1 MRRRSLAQ
9 WFTCAAL
16 ASAAFVTQAQSW
28 PTGPVRVIVPFAPA
42 STPDLV
48 ARVVSERLGARL
60 GATTI
65 VENKAGAAGNLGTD
79 AVVKAAP
86 DGQTIG
92 VGIAG
97 PLGVNSMLFKK
108 LPFNPE
114 RDLQLVTIAATQP
127 AVLVVSNKLG
137 ANTTAE
143 LLDLVKKNTGKY
155 SFSSLGAGSV
165 AHLAMQTLSSR
176 FDADLVHVP
185 YGGSGA
191 AVTALISGEVDM
203 AVLPAGAVM
212 PHVKAGKIKALAVAS
227 GKRSAL
233 LPELPTLAEGGVQ
246 DIQADAWI
254 GFVVPAKTPAPVV
267 TRLQAELAQILAE
280 PAIKEKLRLAYME
293 PVGNSPA
300 EFRKVLDADVARW
313 KPVIQKYSITLD

>member
-1 MRRRSLAQ
+1 MRLRSVTR
-9 WFTCAAL
+9 WFTCAAIAAA
-16 ASAAFVTQAQSW
+16 ASLTHAQQW
-28 PTGPVRVIVPFAPA
+28 PNGPVRVIVPFAPA

-60 GATTI
+60 GATMI

-79 AVVKAAP
+79 AVAKAAP

-92 VGIAG
+92 IGIAG
-97 PLGVNSMLFKK
+97 TLGVNSMLFKK
-108 LPFNPE
+108 LAFNPE

-127 AVLVVSNKLG
+127 AVLVVSNKL
-137 ANTTAE
+137 AVNSTAE
-143 LLDLVKKNTGKY
+143 LLALMKKNTGKY

-165 AHLAMQTLSSR
+165 AHLAMETLSSR
-176 FDADLVHVP
+176 VDADLVHVP
-185 YGGSGA
+185 YKGSGA
-191 AVTALISGEVDM
+191 AVTAVISGEVDM
-203 AVLPAGAVM
+203 AALPAGAVM

-227 GKRSAL
+227 AERSTL

-267 TRLQAELAQILAE
+267 TRLQAELVQILAE
-280 PAIKEKLRLAYME
+280 PAIREKLRLASME

-313 KPVIQKYSITLD
+313 RPVIQKYNITLD

>member
-1 MRRRSLAQ
+1 MQRRNFVQWVTCTALA
-9 WFTCAAL
+9 CAATF
-16 ASAAFVTQAQSW
+16 ATAQQW
-28 PTGPVRVIVPFAPA
+28 PSGPVRLIVPFAPG

-48 ARVVSERLGARL
+48 ARVVAERIGARL
-60 GATTI
+60 AATMI

-92 VGIAG
+92 IGIAG

-108 LPFNPE
+108 LPFDPG
-114 RDLQLVTIAATQP
+114 RDLQLVTIAVTQP

-137 ANTTAE
+137 ASSTGE
-143 LLDLVKKNTGKY
+143 LLALMKKNTSKY

-165 AHLAMQTLSSR
+165 AHLAMETLSSR
-176 FDADLVHVP
+176 VGADLVHVP
-185 YGGSGA
+185 YAGSGA
-191 AVTALISGEVDM
+191 AVTAVISGEVDM

-227 GKRSAL
+227 AKRSTL
-233 LPELPTLAEGGVQ
+233 LPELPTLAEGGVP

-254 GFVVPAKTPAPVV
+254 GFVVPAKTPPQIV
-267 TRLQAELAQILAE
+267 TRLHAELVQILAE
-280 PAIKEKLRLAYME
+280 PAVKEKLNLQYMD
-293 PVGNSPA
+293 PVGNTMA
-300 EFRKVLDADVARW
+300 EFRSVLAADVARW
-313 KPVIQKYSITLD
+313 KPVIQKHNITLD

>member
-1 MRRRSLAQ
+1 MRRRSFAQ
-9 WFTCAAL
+9 WFTCAAIATTAL
-16 ASAAFVTQAQSW
+16 LTHAQQW
-28 PTGPVRVIVPFAPA
+28 PSGPVRVIVPFAPA
-42 STPDLV
+42 STPDVV
-48 ARVVSERLGARL
+48 ARVVSERLEARL
-60 GATTI
+60 GATMI

-79 AVVKAAP
+79 AVVKAPP

-92 VGIAG
+92 IGIAG
-97 PLGVNSMLFKK
+97 PLGVNSLLFKK
-108 LPFNPE
+108 LAFNPE

-127 AVLVVSNKLG
+127 AVLVVANKLEVNSTG
-137 ANTTAE
+137 E
-143 LLDLVKKNTGKY
+143 LLALMKKNTSKY

-176 FDADLVHVP
+176 VDADLVHVP
-185 YGGSGA
+185 YSGSAA
-191 AVTALISGEVDM
+191 AVTAVISGEVDM

-227 GKRSAL
+227 AKRSAL

-246 DIQADAWI
+246 AIQADAWI

-267 TRLQAELAQILAE
+267 ARLHAELVQILAE

-293 PVGNSPA
+293 PVGNTPA
-300 EFRKVLDADVARW
+300 DFRKVLDADIARW
-313 KPVIQKYSITLD
+313 TPVIQKHNITLD